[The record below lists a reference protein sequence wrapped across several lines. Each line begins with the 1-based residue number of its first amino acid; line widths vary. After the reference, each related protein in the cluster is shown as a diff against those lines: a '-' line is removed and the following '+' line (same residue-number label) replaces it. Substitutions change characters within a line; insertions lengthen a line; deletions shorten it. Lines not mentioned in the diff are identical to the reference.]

1 MSPYVNETPRTMEL
15 TQERTSSALTPAQVY
30 QRKYQHEYRQWK
42 AAMTAQGTPVSG
54 RAVPRKSRSKLAY
67 EITTRYT
74 ERSERN
80 SNDD

>member
-1 MSPYVNETPRTMEL
+1 MSYVNETSLITEPS
-15 TQERTSSALTPAQVY
+15 QERTSSALTPAQVY
-30 QRKYQHEYRQWK
+30 QRKWQAEHKRWK
-42 AAMTAQGTPVSG
+42 QAMTAQGTPVSG